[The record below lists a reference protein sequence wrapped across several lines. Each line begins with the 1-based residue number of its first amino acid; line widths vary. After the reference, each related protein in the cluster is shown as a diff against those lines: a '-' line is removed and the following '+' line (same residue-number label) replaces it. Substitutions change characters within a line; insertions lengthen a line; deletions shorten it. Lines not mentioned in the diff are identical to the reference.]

1 MATDF
6 ASALVSRNYS
16 AAIKHLDAE
25 IKHALAHNGS
35 TVHQLL
41 CNRAYCYEQLQLHR
55 RASKVDLY
63 TATVGEH
70 SSLALDRRTDLTV
83 HWRRTMKRPSKGL
96 TQVVTPLRTL

>member
-1 MATDF
+1 MATAF

-25 IKHALAHNGS
+25 IKQVLAHDGS

-55 RASKVDLY
+55 RAFKVGLW
-63 TATVGEH
+63 TTTVGNF
-70 SSLALDRRTDLTV
+70 
-83 HWRRTMKRPSKGL
+83 
-96 TQVVTPLRTL
+96 